1 MRSQQEVSVAMAL
14 EAVGGY
20 RDGGAPH
27 MVFTGRGARMAS
39 AEVEGEARND
49 ETLCK
54 RWGTARVEILAEDD
68 TPEALWAAATTA
80 LGLAGTPET
89 ALGVLSRW
97 LTTHQHGLLLFAD
110 RFDRLMSNL
119 ADNDKDWS
127 LRQTLQTEQRIIII
141 GSAPTISPVT
151 VGYTKAFYGFFAQRR
166 TE

>member
-14 EAVGGY
+14 ETVRGY

-27 MVFTGRGARMAS
+27 MVFTGRGAHRAS

-49 ETLCK
+49 ETLYG
-54 RWGTARVEILAEDD
+54 RWETARVEIQAEDK
-68 TPEALWAAATTA
+68 TPESLWTAATAA
-80 LGLAGTPET
+80 LGLARTPET
-89 ALGVLSRW
+89 GLVVLSRW
-97 LTTHQHGLLLFAD
+97 LTTHQRGLLLFAD

-119 ADNDKDWS
+119 AGNDKDWS

-141 GSAPTISPVT
+141 GSAPMIAPVT
-151 VGYTKAFYGFFAQRR
+151 VGYTKAFYGFFTERR